1 LSDFS
6 ITYFLAHDMQR
17 RQVIST
23 LAPALLASAWL
34 PAGAQNA
41 LKVGKFTSEKRAY
54 NTHSYW
60 IEGSTGLVLI
70 DTQFL
75 PSDTTKF
82 VDLAEKTTGKKAVLA
97 VVLHPNPDKFNGTAT
112 LQARGIKVV
121 TSQQVLNLIP
131 AVHVI
136 RTSWFYDDFKP
147 DYPKDPPKP
156 DSFGSQTTALTAG
169 GVSLKLHVLGG
180 AGCSGA
186 HVVAQVDDAMF
197 VGDLLASQGHAWMEL
212 ALFDDWLQRL
222 DELKAIAPKRIYT
235 GRGPAPTGP
244 ELIEIQ
250 RNYLQTVRRI
260 VLAEQPSGDIGYFKK
275 RSLKNKIT
283 EAFPS
288 YDWDAFV
295 WEALPDIW
303 RKLGKPA

>member
-1 LSDFS
+1 MTL
-6 ITYFLAHDMQR
+6 QR
-17 RQVIST
+17 RQVIAATAYTT
-23 LAPALLASAWL
+23 LATAWPAAH
-34 PAGAQNA
+34 AQSSF
-41 LKVGKFTSEKRAY
+41 KIGKFTSEKRAY

-60 IEGSTGLVLI
+60 IEGPTGLVLI

-75 PSDTTKF
+75 PSDAAKF

-97 VVLHPNPDKFNGTAT
+97 IVLHPNPDKFNGTAT

-136 RTSWFYDDFKP
+136 RTGWFYDEFKP
-147 DYPKDPPKP
+147 DYPKDAAKP
-156 DSFGSQTTALTAG
+156 ESFGSQTTSLTAG
-169 GVSLKLHVLGG
+169 GVIVKLHVLGG

-186 HVVAQVDDAMF
+186 HVVAQVDDAIF

-212 ALFDDWLQRL
+212 ALFDEWAQRL

-235 GRGPAPTGP
+235 GRGAVPTGP
-244 ELIEIQ
+244 ELIEAQ

-283 EAFPS
+283 EAFPG

-303 RKLGKPA
+303 RKLGKAA

>member
-1 LSDFS
+1 
-6 ITYFLAHDMQR
+6 MQR
-17 RQVIST
+17 RHLITAAASAT
-23 LAPALLASAWL
+23 LASTWPTAW
-34 PAGAQNA
+34 GQNT
-41 LKVGKFTSEKRAY
+41 LEIGKFTSEKRAY
-54 NTHSYW
+54 HTHSYW
-60 IEGSTGLVLI
+60 IEGPTGLVLI

-75 PSDTTKF
+75 PSDAAKF
-82 VDLAEKTTGKKAVLA
+82 VDLAEKSTGKKAVVA

-136 RTSWFYDDFKP
+136 RTGWFYDEFKP
-147 DYPKDPPKP
+147 DYPKDTPKP
-156 DSFGSQTTALTAG
+156 ESFGSQTSTLTAG
-169 GVSLKLHVLGG
+169 GVSIKLHVLGG

-186 HVVAQVDDAMF
+186 HVVAQINDAIF
-197 VGDLLASQGHAWMEL
+197 VGDLLASQGHSWMEL

-235 GRGPAPTGP
+235 GRGAVPTGT
-244 ELIEIQ
+244 ELIETQ

-260 VLAEQPSGDIGYFKK
+260 VLAEQPSGEIGFFKK

-283 EAFPS
+283 DAFPG
-288 YDWDAFV
+288 YEWDAFV

-303 RKLGKPA
+303 RKLAKPA

>member
-1 LSDFS
+1 MAL
-6 ITYFLAHDMQR
+6 QR
-17 RQVIST
+17 RQLITAVASS
-23 LAPALLASAWL
+23 ALASAW
-34 PAGAQNA
+34 PAAHAQSS
-41 LKVGKFTSEKRAY
+41 LKIGKFTSEKRAY
-54 NTHSYW
+54 NTHSFW

-75 PSDTTKF
+75 PSDAAKF
-82 VDLAEKTTGKKAVLA
+82 VDLAEKTTGKKALLA

-121 TSQQVLNLIP
+121 TSQQVLSLIP

-136 RTSWFYDDFKP
+136 RTGWFYDDYKP
-147 DYPKDPPKP
+147 DYPKEAAKP
-156 DSFGSQTTALTAG
+156 DSFGSQTTTLTAG
-169 GVSLKLHVLGG
+169 GVNVKLHVLGG

-186 HVVAQVDDAMF
+186 HVVAQIDDAIF
-197 VGDLLASQGHAWMEL
+197 VGDLLSSNDHAWMEL

-235 GRGPAPTGP
+235 GRGIVPTGP

-260 VLAEQPSGDIGYFKK
+260 VLAEQPSGELGFFKK
-275 RSLKNKIT
+275 RSLKNKIVD
-283 EAFPS
+283 AFPD
-288 YDWDAFV
+288 YGWNDFI

-303 RKLGKPA
+303 RKLAKT